1 MIDVKEV
8 KKYFDHGLVEA
19 LTGISFQVEKGEMV
33 SVMGPSGCGKSTL
46 LNLIGALDLP
56 TEGEVW
62 IDGKSLMDHRPFQW
76 FRSRYVGF
84 VFQFHHLI
92 PNLSLLEN
100 VELPLFAT
108 QVPKKWRY
116 DKAVALLK
124 EMDLEDRLH
133 FLPTKVSGG
142 ERQRAAIARALV
154 NDPQIV
160 LADEP
165 TGNVD
170 SDTGEKILDYLLKLC
185 AEKKMTMLVATHSHE
200 IAGRTNRIIR
210 MRNGRMESMS
220 PGKFMGP
227 LSEDPQHQNQK

>member
-1 MIDVKEV
+1 MIVVKDIT
-8 KKYFDHGLVEA
+8 KYFDNGLVKA
-19 LTGISFQVEKGEMV
+19 LNGISFQAEKGEMI
-33 SVMGPSGCGKSTL
+33 SIMGPSGCGKSTL

-62 IDGKSLMDHRPFQW
+62 IDGKLLMDHRPFQL

-92 PNLSLLEN
+92 PNLTLLEN

-108 QVPKKWRY
+108 PTTKKRRR
-116 DKAVALLK
+116 DKAAGLLK

-133 FLPTKVSGG
+133 FLPTRVSGG

-154 NDPQIV
+154 NDPQII

-170 SDTGEKILDYLLKLC
+170 SDTGERILDYLLGLC
-185 AEKKMTMLVATHSHE
+185 AEKNKTMLIATHSHE
-200 IAGRTNRIIR
+200 VADRAKRIIR
-210 MRNGRMESMS
+210 IRNGRIESMTL
-220 PGKFMGP
+220 G
-227 LSEDPQHQNQK
+227 DP

>member
-1 MIDVKEV
+1 MIVVRDV
-8 KKYFDHGLVEA
+8 KKYFDNGLVKA
-19 LTGISFQVEKGEMV
+19 LNGISFEAEKGEMI
-33 SVMGPSGCGKSTL
+33 SIMGPSGCGKSTL

-56 TEGEVW
+56 TEGEVC
-62 IDGKSLMDHRPFQW
+62 IDGKRLMDHRPFQL

-100 VELPLFAT
+100 VELPLLAT
-108 QVPKKWRY
+108 PAPKASRR
-116 DKAVALLK
+116 DKAAGLLK
-124 EMDLEDRLH
+124 EMDLEDRVH
-133 FLPTKVSGG
+133 FLPTRVSGG

-170 SDTGEKILDYLLKLC
+170 SDTGERILDYLMRLC
-185 AEKKMTMLVATHSHE
+185 AEKKMTMLIATHSHE
-200 IAGRTNRIIR
+200 VAGRTRRIIR
-210 MRNGRMESMS
+210 MRNGRIERLS
-220 PGKFMGP
+220 P
-227 LSEDPQHQNQK
+227 